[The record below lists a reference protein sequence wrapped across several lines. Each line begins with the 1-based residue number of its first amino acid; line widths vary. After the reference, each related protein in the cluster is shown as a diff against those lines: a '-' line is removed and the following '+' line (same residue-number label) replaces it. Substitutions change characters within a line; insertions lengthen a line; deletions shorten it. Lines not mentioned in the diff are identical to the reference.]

1 MQAVGLASGQSE
13 YTLQINNSQQAD
25 LEALLRLFC
34 KIKLDSLVN
43 IYQYHSRPDTADTRS
58 YSFVADNVADKL
70 SDRSSRRQQGTEAA
84 ISTAELS
91 DLATACILALSISQ
105 ERVQSS

>member
-1 MQAVGLASGQSE
+1 MQAVGLAPGQSE

-25 LEALLRLFC
+25 IEALLGLFC
-34 KIKLDSLVN
+34 NIKFDSLVN

-58 YSFVADNVADKL
+58 YSFVADSVAEKL
-70 SDRSSRRQQGTEAA
+70 SDRSSRRQQGTEAQ

-91 DLATACILALSISQ
+91 DLAHACILALSIAQ
-105 ERVQSS
+105 EKVQAR